1 MNFLLTFTSLWSH
14 GIPWLTGMSHDH
26 SDCIKIVVGSSAK
39 NTSDLPFS
47 VWPFQKIVCV
57 TTLIHAQLHSEG
69 HPWSPPLQ
77 GLWKY
82 MTYYSDDVVYDSK
95 NWSFERTGI
104 KQIWDTRNTHTLS
117 HTTHRW
123 YHGHLDRATADTIL
137 AGRRPGLFLLRD
149 SSTCL
154 GDYVLS
160 VRWVAGGI
168 GGHG

>member
-57 TTLIHAQLHSEG
+57 TTLIHADLPCSVTQWLTSMK
-69 HPWSPPLQ
+69 SPLQ
-77 GLWKY
+77 GFWKY

-104 KQIWDTRNTHTLS
+104 KQIWDTRNTHTFTH
-117 HTTHRW
+117 HTQVVPWSSGPCNGR
-123 YHGHLDRATADTIL
+123 YHSGWQKTRNIPPE
-137 AGRRPGLFLLRD
+137 G
-149 SSTCL
+149 
-154 GDYVLS
+154 
-160 VRWVAGGI
+160 
-168 GGHG
+168 